1 MSSDLMIGGAL
12 DGARSAPRSQPP
24 TVGGPP
30 GAPRRQDP
38 AAGGRAEAAAVDRE
52 KLDSAV
58 SAIKDYVQ
66 NISRDLEFTV
76 DEELNRVIIKVYDA
90 ESQEMI
96 RQIPAEEVLN
106 AARQLHKVQGLI
118 FSSKA

>member
-1 MSSDLMIGGAL
+1 M
-12 DGARSAPRSQPP
+12 
-24 TVGGPP
+24 
-30 GAPRRQDP
+30 
-38 AAGGRAEAAAVDRE
+38 DRE